1 MRDHLTILEDIE
13 RYLAENGLDQDL
25 KELQDEARA
34 AATGSELCL
43 RVGTWLAT
51 YHACSKA
58 DPAIDGLIEEFLAYC
73 HFNGLYP
80 R

>member
-34 AATGSELCL
+34 AATGS
-43 RVGTWLAT
+43 
-51 YHACSKA
+51 
-58 DPAIDGLIEEFLAYC
+58 
-73 HFNGLYP
+73 
-80 R
+80 